1 MKFVFNTD
9 YKLLQIG
16 EIRGKNN
23 NNIYMSKFEDLKVSV
38 QEIIDLIA
46 AKNDREANNKLL
58 EVNETLDEML
68 DHAEEDEDLREI
80 SRYQV
85 LLNQLHVKINGEEQ
99 VDGE

>member
-1 MKFVFNTD
+1 M
-9 YKLLQIG
+9 
-16 EIRGKNN
+16 
-23 NNIYMSKFEDLKVSV
+23 KFEDLKVSV

>member
-1 MKFVFNTD
+1 MDN
-9 YKLLQIG
+9 KL
-16 EIRGKNN
+16 
-23 NNIYMSKFEDLKVSV
+23 EDLKASV

-46 AKNDREANNKLL
+46 AKNEKEANNKLL
-58 EVNETLDEML
+58 EVSDALDEIL

>member
-1 MKFVFNTD
+1 MK
-9 YKLLQIG
+9 Y
-16 EIRGKNN
+16 
-23 NNIYMSKFEDLKVSV
+23 EDLKANV

-46 AKNDREANNKLL
+46 AKQNREANNKLL
-58 EVNETLDEML
+58 EVSETLDDML

>member
-1 MKFVFNTD
+1 MKPET
-9 YKLLQIG
+9 K
-16 EIRGKNN
+16 KNN
-23 NNIYMSKFEDLKVSV
+23 TIDMKFEDLKVSV

-46 AKNDREANNKLL
+46 AKNNREANNKLL

>member
-1 MKFVFNTD
+1 M
-9 YKLLQIG
+9 
-16 EIRGKNN
+16 
-23 NNIYMSKFEDLKVSV
+23 KFEDLKGSV

-46 AKNDREANNKLL
+46 AKNNREANNKLL
-58 EVNETLDEML
+58 EVNETLDELL

>member
-1 MKFVFNTD
+1 MN
-9 YKLLQIG
+9 
-16 EIRGKNN
+16 
-23 NNIYMSKFEDLKVSV
+23 SKFEDLKVSV

-46 AKNDREANNKLL
+46 AKQDREANNKLL

-68 DHAEEDEDLREI
+68 DHAEEDEELREI

-85 LLNQLHVKINGEEQ
+85 LLNQLHVKINGEEA

>member
-1 MKFVFNTD
+1 M
-9 YKLLQIG
+9 
-16 EIRGKNN
+16 
-23 NNIYMSKFEDLKVSV
+23 KFEDLKVSV

-46 AKNDREANNKLL
+46 AKNNREANNKLL

-85 LLNQLHVKINGEEQ
+85 LLNQLHVKINGEE
-99 VDGE
+99 

>member
-1 MKFVFNTD
+1 MN
-9 YKLLQIG
+9 
-16 EIRGKNN
+16 
-23 NNIYMSKFEDLKVSV
+23 SKFDDLKISV

-46 AKNDREANNKLL
+46 AKQDREANNKLL

-68 DHAEEDEDLREI
+68 DHAEEDEELREI

-85 LLNQLHVKINGEEQ
+85 LLNQLHVKINGEEA